1 MVPTMPAP
9 PPVYV
14 EPPAIPKPDSAPV
27 EVDLAQAPA
36 SKPEHRPVV
45 GFSPQLH
52 MIFDLLLSWRPSV
65 APLSFDNYHSFILA
79 EVLPTPESSV
89 SAEVNPNPRF
99 FEFGY
104 RIHPNWLLRA
114 GKIWVPFNGMMD
126 TEPHSM
132 AGGWYGTTRLFSTYP
147 YLPDIW
153 ADLGLA
159 FKTTLKDEPSLQSY
173 LQGYVINGY
182 GSGGTDPLG
191 QVSATAYPSFTTPT
205 LAGDNNND
213 KGLGGRLTTLFSGRY
228 GLGASFYTGRFTPD
242 TVGDGRITLL
252 GIDGQLRLGAIEVR
266 SGWMNMWVSLPSP
279 ASPSTFSRPG
289 LYLEGV
295 VRLLGHWKWVAR
307 YGSLNTDSRVENA
320 GDRSIVGGVI
330 AYDLGF
336 YQVSLEAFADLQRT
350 ADKPPTAFSALRF
363 FLRL

>member
-1 MVPTMPAP
+1 M
-9 PPVYV
+9 
-14 EPPAIPKPDSAPV
+14 
-27 EVDLAQAPA
+27 
-36 SKPEHRPVV
+36 